1 MLNLL
6 AKIFIRN
13 PDDVKN
19 PGVRTAWGLLCSI
32 YTIALNV
39 LIFAAKYIAGTL
51 AGSVAITADS
61 FNNLSDAGSSILTL
75 FGFKFAGKKPTPDR
89 PFGHGRIEYITGLII
104 SAMIL
109 IVGVST
115 LRESIGAIM
124 SPEDVQFSA
133 LSVIVLVVSIAVKF
147 YMAMYGKRVGT
158 RIESS
163 ALMATAADNM
173 TDTISTGLT
182 LASLLLN
189 RFFGWKLD
197 GWVALIVAGLLIK
210 AGIECGW
217 ETVKDLLGKKA
228 DPELVRQIE
237 ECAMSYDEI
246 IGIHDLIIHDY
257 GPGRLFVSLHCEVD
271 GKRDVYELHDAM
283 DRCMNELDRTIGCE
297 SVIHMDPINTD
308 DGITAPEKEKVVT
321 LLRENIDKRI
331 SVHDFRMVTG
341 PTHDNLLFD
350 VLVPLDIGMSDE
362 EVESRIKELISGN
375 FEHKTFA
382 IVKIDKPYA

>member
-6 AKIFIRN
+6 AKIFIKN

-19 PGVRTAWGLLCSI
+19 PEVRTVWGLLCSI

-39 LIFAAKYIAGTL
+39 LMFAAKYIAGML

-75 FGFKFAGKKPTPDR
+75 FGFRFAGKKPTPER

-115 LRESIGAIM
+115 LRDSVDAIAN
-124 SPEDVQFSA
+124 PEDVQFSV
-133 LSVIVLVVSIAVKF
+133 LSVAVLLVSIAVKF
-147 YMAMYGKRVGT
+147 YMAMYGRRIGG

-163 ALMATAADNM
+163 ALKATASDNM

-182 LASLLLN
+182 LVSLLLN

-197 GWVALIVAGLLIK
+197 GWVALIVAILLIK

-228 DPELVRQIE
+228 DPELVRQIQ

-257 GPGRLFVSLHCEVD
+257 GPGRLYVTLHCEVD
-271 GKRDVYELHDAM
+271 GSRDVYELHDAM

-308 DGITAPEKEKVVT
+308 DGITAAAREKVIK
-321 LLRENIDKRI
+321 LLRENIDERI

-350 VLVPLDIGMSDE
+350 VLVPLDIKLSDD
-362 EVESRIKELISGN
+362 EVEERVTQLVSGN
-375 FEHKTFA
+375 FEHRTFA